1 MIIMIIGLGTDIV
14 EISRIQKLYE
24 TFGQRFLNR
33 LFTENEQA
41 YCAQKHHALF
51 ARYAKRF
58 AAKEACLKAL
68 GTGRSQSIKWRD
80 IDVTRTELGQPTLI
94 LSGKCLE
101 IAQRRLKPNQTLH
114 THLSLSDTKDLA
126 QATVIL
132 EAIDG

>member
-1 MIIMIIGLGTDIV
+1 MSTMIIGLGTDIV

-24 TFGQRFLNR
+24 KFGERFLNR

-41 YCAQKHHALF
+41 YCAQKSPALF

-80 IDVTRTELGQPTLI
+80 IDVTRTKLGQPTLI
-94 LSGKCLE
+94 LSGKALE
-101 IAQRRLKPNQTLH
+101 IAQSRLAPQQTLRA
-114 THLSLSDTKDLA
+114 HLSLSDTKDLA

>member
-1 MIIMIIGLGTDIV
+1 MIIGLGTDIV

-24 TFGQRFLNR
+24 TFGKRFLSR
-33 LFTENEQA
+33 LFTKNEQA
-41 YCAQKHHALF
+41 YCAQKKQEEV

-80 IDVTRTELGQPTLI
+80 IDVTRTALGQPTLL

-101 IAQRRLKPNQTLH
+101 IANAHLKPGQILKAH
-114 THLSLSDTKDLA
+114 VSLSDTKDLA

-132 EAIDG
+132 EALDE

>member
-1 MIIMIIGLGTDIV
+1 MIIGLGTDIV
-14 EISRIQKLYE
+14 EISRIEKLL
-24 TFGQRFLNR
+24 QRFGSRFKKR

-41 YCAQKHHALF
+41 YCAQKAPVAL

-68 GTGRSQSIKWRD
+68 GTGRNHGIKWRD
-80 IDVTRTELGQPTLI
+80 INVTRTELGQPILE

-101 IAQRRLKPNQTLH
+101 IALKHLGPNQ
-114 THLSLSDTKDLA
+114 HLKAYVSLSDTKTLA

-132 EAIDG
+132 EAVDDQ